1 MAGDRARSRLAG
13 TRFADIRWVSE
24 TGSTN
29 ADLMALAG
37 DGAPEGIVVVADHQT
52 AGRGRLGRQWVAP
65 SGSGLLVSV
74 LLRPPA
80 AVVAVMTMAAST
92 ALAEAIDEVAGV
104 TARLKWPN
112 DLVWPGD
119 GSTPD
124 LKLAGVVA
132 EADWPARANI
142 AAGWQEPPPSE
153 RVVVVVGAGV
163 NVSWPSES
171 SGGDLAGNA
180 TSLGALTGREI
191 DRDDL
196 LGAYLAALE
205 PAYTR
210 LVRTLDGAAAV
221 DRWRDRSA
229 TIGRR
234 VRIDVGAEVLEGMAV
249 GVTGDGRLVVETD
262 DGDRRDLAAGDVEH
276 LRPTA

>member
-37 DGAPEGIVVVADHQT
+37 DGAAEGIVLVADHQT

-65 SGSGLLVSV
+65 PGSGLLVSV

-80 AVVAVMTMAAST
+80 AVAAVMTMAAST
-92 ALAEAIDEVAGV
+92 ALAEAIDDVAGV
-104 TARLKWPN
+104 PARLKWPN

-119 GSTPD
+119 GSAPD
-124 LKLAGVVA
+124 RKLAGVLA

-142 AAGWQEPPPSE
+142 AAGWQEPPPTK

-163 NVSWPSES
+163 NVSWPSEP
-171 SGGDLAGNA
+171 SGGELADTA
-180 TSLGALTGREI
+180 TSLGALAGREI
-191 DRDDL
+191 DREDL

-205 PAYTR
+205 PAYAE
-210 LVRTLDGAAAV
+210 LIGTLDVAAFV
-221 DRWRDRSA
+221 GRWRDRSA

-249 GVTGDGRLVVETD
+249 DVTGDGRLVVEND
-262 DGDRRDLAAGDVEH
+262 DGDRRVLAVGDVEH
-276 LRPTA
+276 LRPRA